1 MKAFLLKI
9 YLVTSVFFLG
19 MLIGIF
25 QDNEEKEPVNDREVA
40 LHVDRPQTW
49 IDRDVAQQD
58 LAEKQAK
65 LEEEGAINLF
75 SAFGQSIAETVTVV
89 TTTIFD
95 G

>member
-19 MLIGIF
+19 ILIGIF
-25 QDNEEKEPVNDREVA
+25 QNNGEKESGYEREVA
-40 LHVDRPQTW
+40 IHVDRPQTW
-49 IDRDVAQQD
+49 IERDVTQQD
-58 LAEKQAK
+58 LAEKQAR

-75 SAFGQSIAETVTVV
+75 SAVGQSIAETVTVV